1 MITTPKVFDDS
12 KWIVELPADLDAEAL
27 RLSSERNMGSVYANY
42 WQERSGFF
50 TWVSQTSQAAS
61 KE

>member
-1 MITTPKVFDDS
+1 MTGTPIVSDDS
-12 KWIVELPADLDAEAL
+12 KLIAESPVDLDAGAL

-50 TWVSQTSQAAS
+50 NPVFQTLQPAD
-61 KE
+61 E